1 MTLRR
6 KMGLQITAMIV
17 GLLLISGASLL
28 GIKGMQEDYGAA
40 LEGIQQLRQ
49 TYEVASHLGIAKAAL
64 QESSRPDVAAASAIA
79 QVQRAI
85 TKFEATGAWP
95 GEGAA
100 SYRQI
105 GHELSEAMAEL
116 RMLRD
121 AGGSPQ
127 AAATKVDAVYNEI
140 RDTAS
145 KVKTRIEAIQAVA
158 QARRRSTLTT
168 LGMISAGVI
177 LAAVLLGMWQYSG
190 VLRPLHRLTGAVRRV
205 ARGQFG
211 VRILEGGMPSG
222 DDNEF
227 ARLAADFNRMA
238 EQLDGFYKNLEEK
251 VAAKS
256 KELIR
261 SERLASVGY
270 LAAGVAHEINN
281 PLGIISGYSEYA
293 LNEIKTRGGIAVK
306 GTGGDRSGGVATELD
321 VESTLKV
328 IRDEA
333 FRCKDIT
340 SKLLSLARPGEPKR
354 QRVDLAA
361 AAESVVSAIGGLK
374 HFKERTISV
383 RAEAADPLV
392 VDAVEGEMKQVI
404 MNLLINALEA
414 TEDDGSGEV
423 RVTLARGDGY
433 PERHTVT
440 LTVSD
445 NGRGMSPETLEQVFE
460 PFFTD
465 RPRVPGSPPRPGTG
479 LGLSITHAIIQSHGG
494 RITAHSDGVGRGSW
508 FVIELPAAHGAE
520 EPA

>member
-17 GLLLISGASLL
+17 GLLLISGASLVGL
-28 GIKGMQEDYGAA
+28 NGMQEDYGAA
-40 LEGIQQLRQ
+40 LQGIQQLRQ
-49 TYEVASHLGIAKAAL
+49 TYEVASHLGIAKATL
-64 QESSRPDVAAASAIA
+64 QESARPNAPAAVN
-79 QVQRAI
+79 QVQRAM
-85 TKFEATGAWP
+85 TKFEATGPWP

-100 SYRQI
+100 SYEKI
-105 GHELSEAMAEL
+105 GHELHEAMAAL
-116 RMLRD
+116 RLWQD
-121 AGGSPQ
+121 VGGSPE
-127 AAATKVDAVYNEI
+127 AAAGKVDAVYNEI
-140 RDTAS
+140 RKAAS
-145 KVKTRIEAIQAVA
+145 DVKEQIETIQAAA

-168 LGMISAGVI
+168 LGMLCAAVI

-190 VLRPLHRLTGAVRRV
+190 VLRPLNRLTGAFRRV
-205 ARGQFG
+205 TRGQFG
-211 VRILEGGMPSG
+211 VRILESGMPSG

-238 EQLDGFYKNLEEK
+238 DQLDGFYKNLEEK

-281 PLGIISGYSEYA
+281 PLGIISGYAEYA
-293 LNEIKTRGGIAVK
+293 LGEIKNRGGLTAA
-306 GTGGDRSGGVATELD
+306 GNTSDRSGVTTDPD
-321 VESTLKV
+321 VETTLKV

-340 SKLLSLARPGEPKR
+340 SKLLSLARPGEANR
-354 QRVDLAA
+354 QRVDLAT
-361 AAESVVSAIGGLK
+361 AAEAVVSALGGLK
-374 HFKERTISV
+374 HFKERTITV
-383 RAEAADPLV
+383 RAEAAEPLV

-423 RVTLARGDGY
+423 RVTLAHGGPDS
-433 PERHTVT
+433 HTVS

-445 NGRGMSPETLEQVFE
+445 NGRGMSPETLERVFE

-465 RPRVPGSPPRPGTG
+465 RPRVLGSPPRPGTG

-494 RITAHSDGVGRGSW
+494 RITAHSDGIGRGSW
-508 FVIELPAAHGAE
+508 FVIELPVAHAVE
-520 EPA
+520 ETA

>member
-1 MTLRR
+1 
-6 KMGLQITAMIV
+6 MGLQITAMIV

-40 LEGIQQLRQ
+40 LEGVQQLRQ
-49 TYEVASHLGIAKAAL
+49 TYEVASYLGIARGTLQGSASPDARAAVN
-64 QESSRPDVAAASAIA
+64 QVQSAIT
-79 QVQRAI
+79 R
-85 TKFEATGAWP
+85 FEANGPWP
-95 GEGAA
+95 GDGAE
-100 SYRQI
+100 SYKKI
-105 GHELSEAMAEL
+105 GNEMREAMSAL
-116 RMLRD
+116 RILQQF
-121 AGGSPQ
+121 GGSPD
-127 AAATKVDAVYNEI
+127 AASDKINKVYNDT
-140 RDTAS
+140 RDSAS
-145 KVKTRIEAIQAVA
+145 KVKTRIESIQAA
-158 QARRRSTLTT
+158 AHARRRSTLTK
-168 LGMISAGVI
+168 LGSISAAVI

-190 VLRPLHRLTGAVRRV
+190 VLRPLNRLTGAVRRV

-281 PLGIISGYSEYA
+281 PLGIISGYAEYA
-293 LNEIKTRGGIAVK
+293 LGEIKNRGGM
-306 GTGGDRSGGVATELD
+306 TGSANTSDRSGVTTEPDVAA
-321 VESTLKV
+321 TLQV

-374 HFKERTISV
+374 HFKERTITV
-383 RAEAADPLV
+383 RAEATEPLI

-414 TEDDGSGEV
+414 TDDDGSGEV
-423 RVTLARGDGY
+423 RVTLARGGPDN
-433 PERHTVT
+433 HTLSV
-440 LTVSD
+440 TVSD
-445 NGRGMSPETLEQVFE
+445 NGRGMSPETLERVFE

-494 RITAHSDGVGRGSW
+494 RITAHSDGIGRGSW
-508 FVIELPAAHGAE
+508 FVIELPAAHAVE
-520 EPA
+520 ETV

>member
-17 GLLLISGASLL
+17 GLLLVSGASLV

-40 LEGIQQLRQ
+40 LEGVQQLRQ
-49 TYEVASHLGIAKAAL
+49 AYEVASYLGIAKATL
-64 QESSRPDVAAASAIA
+64 QGSAAPNATAAID
-79 QVQRAI
+79 QVQSAI
-85 TKFEATGAWP
+85 TKFEANGPWP
-95 GEGAA
+95 GEGTA
-100 SYRQI
+100 SYGEIR
-105 GHELSEAMAEL
+105 HEMHEAMSAL
-116 RMLRD
+116 RLWEQF
-121 AGGSPQ
+121 GGSPESASAKVDNVYNKIRNAAPNIKKRIESIQ
-127 AAATKVDAVYNEI
+127 AA
-140 RDTAS
+140 
-145 KVKTRIEAIQAVA
+145 A
-158 QARRRSTLTT
+158 QARRRLTLTR
-168 LGMISAGVI
+168 LGMISAAVI

-227 ARLAADFNRMA
+227 ARLASDFNRMA

-281 PLGIISGYSEYA
+281 PLGIISGYAEYA
-293 LNEIKTRGGIAVK
+293 LGEMKNRGGAV
-306 GTGGDRSGGVATELD
+306 GTTGAGGDRSGVTTEHD
-321 VESTLKV
+321 VEATLKV

-340 SKLLSLARPGEPKR
+340 SKLLSLARPGEANR

-361 AAESVVSAIGGLK
+361 AAEAVVSALGGLK
-374 HFKERTISV
+374 HFKERTITV
-383 RAEAADPLV
+383 RAEAVDPLV

-423 RVTLARGDGY
+423 RVTLAHGGPDA
-433 PERHTVT
+433 HTVS

-445 NGRGMSPETLEQVFE
+445 NGRGMSPETLERVFE

-479 LGLSITHAIIQSHGG
+479 LGLSITHAIVQSHGG
-494 RITAHSDGVGRGSW
+494 RITAHSDGIGRGSW
-508 FVIELPAAHGAE
+508 FVIELPAAHDVE
-520 EPA
+520 ETT

>member
-28 GIKGMQEDYGAA
+28 GLKGMQEDYSAA
-40 LEGIQQLRQ
+40 LEGVQQLRQ
-49 TYEVASHLGIAKAAL
+49 SYDAGSNLSAARTLL
-64 QESSRPDVAAASAIA
+64 QESARLNALSAID
-79 QVQRAI
+79 QVQRAL
-85 TKFEATGAWP
+85 TKFEAGGPWP

-100 SYRQI
+100 SYEKIHRGI
-105 GHELSEAMAEL
+105 REAMAEL
-116 RMLRD
+116 RLWQDM
-121 AGGSPQ
+121 GGSPQ
-127 AAATKVDAVYNEI
+127 RALDKVSEVNTTL
-140 RDTAS
+140 R
-145 KVKTRIEAIQAVA
+145 KVSSDVTLRIEGIQRAA
-158 QARRRSTLTT
+158 QARRHSTLTT
-168 LGMISAGVI
+168 LGVLCAAVI

-227 ARLAADFNRMA
+227 ARLASDFNRMA

-281 PLGIISGYSEYA
+281 PLGIISGYAEIA
-293 LNEIKTRGGIAVK
+293 LGEIKNRSMTAGGSA
-306 GTGGDRSGGVATELD
+306 GDRSGVATEPD
-321 VESTLKV
+321 VEATLKV

-340 SKLLSLARPGEPKR
+340 SKLLSLARPGEAKR

-361 AAESVVSAIGGLK
+361 AAESVVSALGGLK
-374 HFKERTISV
+374 HFKERTITV
-383 RAEAADPLV
+383 RAEAAEPLI

-414 TEDDGSGEV
+414 TDDDGSGEV
-423 RVTLARGDGY
+423 RVTLGHGGPDNQA
-433 PERHTVT
+433 VS

-445 NGRGMSPETLEQVFE
+445 NGRGMSPETLERVFE

-494 RITAHSDGVGRGSW
+494 RITAHSDGVGQGSW
-508 FVIELPAAHGAE
+508 FVIELPAAHGVE